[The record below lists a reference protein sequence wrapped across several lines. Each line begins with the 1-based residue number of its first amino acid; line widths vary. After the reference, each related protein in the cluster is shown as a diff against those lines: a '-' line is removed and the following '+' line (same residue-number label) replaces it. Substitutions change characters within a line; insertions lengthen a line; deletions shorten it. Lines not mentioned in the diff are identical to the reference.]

1 LSTPAVVSNALG
13 VIGSVYVKP
22 RWGLQQSQQ
31 PIAYEMIMDVSGSM
45 SWNFEGQGSKGG
57 TVNKEA
63 NTTGSFSTVQCE
75 STKAN
80 PVNVACGGGPSDPW
94 WKVSDRRIYVAKQ
107 AIAGNS
113 GFIDNMRASDTMRI
127 ITFSSDGINKGPGWS
142 SDKTA
147 LKQTVMDAGKYNND
161 RYRTSGGTP
170 GPQALKAAGEVLSND
185 PPPAPSG
192 GQEYKHVVIYMT
204 DGVANIFLNGTTNYA
219 KDVCPQYGGDNRAIN
234 DAWCQY
240 DKEGYPNNSNGPRP
254 ISSMI
259 IEAGKIKTKNPSMQ
273 LFTIAVAQVNPLGL
287 DEVATSPKYLYLA
300 SQAADLY
307 KVLDSIYDAS
317 VGPCAETGTSSW
329 IGSIDTQHTA
339 ASPPMP
345 SLPTGVYGYV
355 YITNDQGQP
364 VNIPWSG
371 PGADPRGGVMNMVP
385 IVTDLQSKFQFSI
398 PPANGLPSGTYHAT
412 GYVNYKAANAS
423 PTAGGDGQSR
433 QYSRLIENGLPVQN
447 ITFNVTPSDVL
458 GSSVVV
464 DPLRLDLNLN
474 VNLCK

>member
-1 LSTPAVVSNALG
+1 VL
-13 VIGSVYVKP
+13 
-22 RWGLQQSQQ
+22 
-31 PIAYEMIMDVSGSM
+31 
-45 SWNFEGQGSKGG
+45 
-57 TVNKEA
+57 
-63 NTTGSFSTVQCE
+63 
-75 STKAN
+75 
-80 PVNVACGGGPSDPW
+80 
-94 WKVSDRRIYVAKQ
+94 KQ
-107 AIAGNS
+107 ALAGPG
-113 GFIDNMRASDTMRI
+113 GFIENMKPNDTMRI
-127 ITFSSDGINKGPGWS
+127 IAFSTDGINKGPNWS

-147 LKQTVMDAGKYNND
+147 LKNTVMDAGKYNND
-161 RYRTSGGTP
+161 KYLTSGATP
-170 GPQALKAAGEVLSND
+170 GPQAIQAAGQVLSNN
-185 PPPAPSG
+185 PPPSLPG

-204 DGVANIFLNGTTNYA
+204 DGVANVFLNGTTNTA

-240 DKEGYPNNSNGPRP
+240 DKEGYKASPKGPRP

-259 IEAGKIKTKNPSMQ
+259 VEAGKIKTKNPNMQ

-317 VGPCAETGTSSW
+317 VGPCAETGASSW
-329 IGSIDTQHTA
+329 IGEMHPNHQAD
-339 ASPPMP
+339 SPPMP
-345 SLPTGVYGYV
+345 ALPTGVYGYV

-385 IVTDLQSKFQFSI
+385 IVTDLQNNFQFSI

-412 GYVNYKAANAS
+412 GYVNYKAHNS
-423 PTAGGDGQSR
+423 TPTVGGDGQSR

-447 ITFNVTPSDVL
+447 ITFNVTPSEVL